1 MIKVGTVCTKTAGRE
16 NGNICIILENID
28 DIFVIVAGPS
38 VRKKR
43 CNVKHLSQLPREL
56 IVSKGASRADA
67 SKLLADAGLVEE
79 SEEPAPKKK
88 ADAKT
93 SAKKS
98 VKKAEKKKD
107 SKKAVSKKT
116 VTAKK

>member
-56 IVSKGASRADA
+56 VVSKGASQADA

-79 SEEPAPKKK
+79 SEVSAPKKK

-93 SAKKS
+93 PAKPVKKS
-98 VKKAEKKKD
+98 EKKKRFFIFD
-107 SKKAVSKKT
+107 FFKPN
-116 VTAKK
+116 